1 MSTRV
6 LASVPC
12 VLYLYSYLF
21 FLSICKAVQVVAS
34 ANSHVVSIV
43 LRTKATGDS
52 TRVKGQHGDRVGM
65 NYPTGSTFNKDC
77 MTAKVKPTSS
87 EDVQIR
93 ANDMATKIQRNAFL
107 MRKVRRLISETDP
120 PAVGSVSAKYAED
133 YLICTS
139 QYAISPLAYILGDI
153 DLDGKKFVES
163 SSQYLLRTVPLTFI
177 LLTIITQHQM
187 TWSKQLLQQIVA
199 KLVLLVQVKEGKTPI
214 MLIILFI
221 QSVMALIPFRLRFV
235 TQPKN

>member
-1 MSTRV
+1 MVSSV

-34 ANSHVVSIV
+34 QNSHVLSIA
-43 LRTKATGDS
+43 LRTMATGES
-52 TRVKGQHGDRVGM
+52 TRMGQKKIRVGM
-65 NYPTGSTFNKDC
+65 NYPTGSMVNKDC
-77 MTAKVKPTSS
+77 VRAKVKPTSS

-93 ANDMATKIQRNAFL
+93 ANDMATEIRHNAFL
-107 MRKVRRLISETDP
+107 MGEVRRLISETDP
-120 PAVGSVSAKYAED
+120 PAVGSVSAKFAAD

-139 QYAISPLAYILGDI
+139 HYAISPLAYILGDI
-153 DLDGKKFVES
+153 DLDGKKFVET